1 VSAHLLCWTAGAAAG
16 LVAGILVLRTRGAVT
31 WATVLA
37 LGWAWEGVLLGAK
50 WHFRLE
56 LYPLADALWVT
67 PRELLEPGVRIPLG
81 LLTGGV
87 LAGLWCL
94 LARAPW
100 RETGD
105 ALAVAACVMMPI
117 GRIGC
122 LLDGCCM
129 GSACGPW
136 APFCLRYPRGTD
148 AYLAQVG
155 TGLLRGSEPFSLPAH
170 PLPIYFAASALAML
184 GVLLWLLRHQAAPGA
199 LLAAFLVLEPA
210 TKLLLEPLRATP
222 RPPTLMVGIPA
233 TILVGTLL
241 VLAATRV
248 VRGRARRTD
257 VAVCGT
263 AAVRA

>member
-1 VSAHLLCWTAGAAAG
+1 MSAHLFCWTAGAAAG
-16 LVAGILVLRTRGAVT
+16 FVAGILVLRARGAVT

-37 LGWAWEGVLLGAK
+37 LGFAWEGLLLGAK
-50 WHFRLE
+50 WQFRLE
-56 LYPLADALWVT
+56 HYPLADALWVT
-67 PRELLEPGVRIPLG
+67 PRELLQPGVRIPLG

-94 LARAPW
+94 LVRAPW

-148 AYLAQVG
+148 AYLAQVSA
-155 TGLLRGSEPFSLPAH
+155 GLLGGSEPLSLPAH

-184 GVLLWLLRHQAAPGA
+184 GVLLWLLHRHAAPGA
-199 LLAAFLVLEPA
+199 LLAVFLVLEPA

-222 RPPTLMVGIPA
+222 RPPLLMVGIPA

-248 VRGRARRTD
+248 VRGRARRPD
-257 VAVCGT
+257 VAGCGT
-263 AAVRA
+263 AGVRA

>member
-1 VSAHLLCWTAGAAAG
+1 MSGHMLCWTAGAAAG
-16 LVAGILVLRTRGAVT
+16 FVAGLLVLRARGAVT
-31 WATVLA
+31 WATVVA
-37 LGWAWEGVLLGAK
+37 LGWAWEGLLLGAK
-50 WHFRLE
+50 WQFRLE
-56 LYPLADALWVT
+56 FYPLAEAFWVT

-94 LARAPW
+94 AVRAPW

-129 GSACGPW
+129 GAACGPW
-136 APFCLRYPRGTD
+136 APFCLRYPQGTD
-148 AYLAQVG
+148 AYVAQVR
-155 TGLLRGSEPFSLPAH
+155 TGLLGGSEPLSLPAH
-170 PLPIYFAASALAML
+170 PLPIYFGASALGIL
-184 GVLLWLLRHQAAPGA
+184 VVLLWLLRRKAAPGA

-210 TKLLLEPLRATP
+210 SKLLLEPLRASP
-222 RPPTLMVGIPA
+222 RPPGLMVGIPV

-241 VLAATRV
+241 VVGTRI
-248 VRGRARRTD
+248 RRAMRR
-257 VAVCGT
+257 AP
-263 AAVRA
+263 APIEHEARVRA